1 MIRSLPYIPEHYS
14 YPGEYIPLP
23 QAEDLLKKVNKAL
36 GSKPLVN
43 IEEYPDSYKVEVNI
57 PGAKREDIFINTNDR
72 ILSIIVL
79 RMTCENVHYQIQ
91 RHEFDNRSIERHV
104 FLPADADTEFV
115 SAEYK
120 EGIVCMHIPRSEGHP
135 SLSSGRIV
143 VY

>member
-1 MIRSLPYIPEHYS
+1 MLKSLPYNPDHYT

-23 QAEDLLKKVNKAL
+23 QAEDLLKKVNKDL

-43 IEEYPDSYKVEVNI
+43 IEEFPESYKVEVNI

-79 RMTCENVHYQIQ
+79 RMTCENLNYKTQG
-91 RHEFDNRSIERHV
+91 HEFDNRSIERHV
-104 FLPADADTEFV
+104 FLPANADTEFV
-115 SAEYK
+115 SAEYR
-120 EGIVCMHIPRSEGHP
+120 EGIVCLHIPKSDGYA
-135 SLSSGRIV
+135 SLSSRRIV